1 MWGKYTIFMYIV
13 IIFPELIFSF
23 LVLTEIQRNKISLAS
38 LKVEDGSMYQGLLEL
53 RFKFKD
59 RRYLKGKEG

>member
-38 LKVEDGSMYQGLLEL
+38 LKVEDGTCKSRSAWAKIQV
-53 RFKFKD
+53 
-59 RRYLKGKEG
+59 